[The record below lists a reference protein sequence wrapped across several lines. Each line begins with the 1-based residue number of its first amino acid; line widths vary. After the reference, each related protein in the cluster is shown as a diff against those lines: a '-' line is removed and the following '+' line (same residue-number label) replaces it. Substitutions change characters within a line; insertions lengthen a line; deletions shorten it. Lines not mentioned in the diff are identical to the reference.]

1 MAVPDGLPPIIFLRH
16 GETDWNAEGRL
27 QGQRD
32 IGLNAVGRAQ
42 ARRNG
47 EAILAAFPDIATF
60 DAVAS
65 PLERTRE
72 TMEIARAAMGL
83 EPKAYRL
90 EPRAIEITFGDWE
103 GFTLDDIRGVSP
115 EMIAAR
121 ESDKWG
127 FVPPGGESYALLAA
141 RVGAWLA
148 EIRRPTFVVSHGG
161 VGRVVR
167 HLLLGASPAE
177 AAGLPF
183 PQDKALVIREGRGD
197 WL

>member
-1 MAVPDGLPPIIFLRH
+1 
-16 GETDWNAEGRL
+16 
-27 QGQRD
+27 
-32 IGLNAVGRAQ
+32 
-42 ARRNG
+42 
-47 EAILAAFPDIATF
+47 
-60 DAVAS
+60 
-65 PLERTRE
+65 
-72 TMEIARAAMGL
+72 MEIARAAMGV

-183 PQDKALVIREGRGD
+183 PQDRALVISEGRGD

>member
-1 MAVPDGLPPIIFLRH
+1 MRRLSVPIIFLRH

-32 IGLNAVGRAQ
+32 IPLNATGRGQ
-42 ARRNG
+42 AKRNG
-47 EAILAAFPDIATF
+47 EAILRAFPDIATF

-65 PLERTRE
+65 PLGRTRA

-83 EPKAYRL
+83 EPGTYRTDERL
-90 EPRAIEITFGDWE
+90 LEITFGDWE
-103 GFTLDDIRGVSP
+103 GFTLDDLRGASP
-115 EMIAAR
+115 DMIAAR
-121 ESDKWG
+121 ENDKWG
-127 FVPPGGESYALLAA
+127 FVPPGGESYAGITG

-148 EIRRPTFVVSHGG
+148 GISRPTFVVSHGG

-167 HLLLGASPAE
+167 HLLLGIEPAL
-177 AAGLPF
+177 AAGGEPF
-183 PQDKALVIREGRGD
+183 PQDKALVLREGRGD